1 MKHQIPSTV
10 THTVELEDNHVIQM
24 VYGPHDKN
32 LIQMENALGVT
43 IVNRGNQLSITGDA
57 LNVENA
63 CSAIN
68 VLYGDA
74 QQGKDVTPGMVQAS
88 VRMTALSNKDMADK
102 DILHKNGHHKNGAD
116 NDTPTPSISIKTRRG
131 VITPRTPMQARYIA
145 SMQDSDI
152 TFGLGSAGTGKTYL
166 GVCQGVEMLLNGDVE
181 RIVLSR
187 PAVEAGE
194 NLGFLPGDLKEKIDP
209 YLRPIYDALYECLP
223 ADQVATKL
231 ASGEIEI
238 APLAFMRGRTLKNA
252 FVLLDEAQ
260 NTTPVQIKMFLTRL
274 GYGSR
279 MVINGDLT
287 QVDLPRGQKS
297 GLRDA
302 IEALRT
308 VKDINVIRFSSN
320 DVVRHPLVSSII
332 DAYDRHHDMDVEKA
346 WTGKQKG
353 TPSTPKKTES

>member
-1 MKHQIPSTV
+1 MNHHIPNTI
-10 THTVELEDNHVIQM
+10 THTVELEDNHVVQM

-88 VRMTALSNKDMADK
+88 VRMTALPQNDD
-102 DILHKNGHHKNGAD
+102 HHS
-116 NDTPTPSISIKTRRG
+116 TPTASISIKTRRG
-131 VITPRTPMQARYIA
+131 EITPRTPMQARYIA
-145 SMQDSDI
+145 SMQNSHI

-166 GVCQGVEMLLNGDVE
+166 GVCQGVEMLMNGDVE
-181 RIVLSR
+181 RIILSR

-287 QVDLPRGQKS
+287 QVDLPRKQKS

-308 VKDINVIRFSSN
+308 VKDINIVRFSSA

-332 DAYDRHHDMDVEKA
+332 DAYDRHHDDDVEKA

-353 TPSTPKKTES
+353 TPSEVKKADTSES

>member
-1 MKHQIPSTV
+1 MNHHIPSTV

-43 IVNRGNQLSITGDA
+43 IVNRGNQLSITGDE

-74 QQGKDVTPGMVQAS
+74 QNGKDVTPGMVQAS
-88 VRMTALSNKDMADK
+88 VRMTALPNRDMA
-102 DILHKNGHHKNGAD
+102 HQD
-116 NDTPTPSISIKTRRG
+116 NSHTDQPIPSISIKTRRG
-131 VITPRTPMQARYIA
+131 QITPRTPMQARYIA
-145 SMQDSDI
+145 SMQNRDI

-166 GVCQGVEMLLNGDVE
+166 GVCQGVEMLINGDVE

-223 ADQVATKL
+223 ADQVTTKL

-302 IEALRT
+302 IEALRH
-308 VKDINVIRFSSN
+308 VKDINIIRFSSQ

-332 DAYDRHHDMDVEKA
+332 DAYDRHHDIEVEKA

-353 TPSTPKKTES
+353 KPSASKKADTETSEPYHPLS